1 MDNKKYSMSWYFDK
15 ALDRKAILLDGSNL
29 NWFAY
34 PLFDCIKDEINRTLN
49 SPQPNMDWGY
59 TYPGGLTKFRELI
72 ALHESF
78 IEKTGIEKED
88 VIIGGNGVTG
98 VINFICR
105 FLSEEAKKTGK
116 NELIYPVPSYSG
128 LLMCF
133 SSYDLK
139 PVVVQTEREENFCIS
154 FDTISEK
161 FNKKTAAILITNP
174 NNPACCYFNDNKLK
188 KIFEFA
194 VKNDLYIILDAI
206 FEESPSRNPK
216 FIQAFNITKN
226 YNKLIKIKGF
236 SKDIPQLSDLR
247 LGWSISK
254 NKNFNDKMLE
264 YGEATNYSNSSFL
277 EELGK
282 QVMQHRVW
290 LDQGIEN
297 ESVAK
302 YKSNL
307 EYYHKKI
314 FYGLDKALELLGKS
328 TVFNDHIIPDAGNII
343 FASIDK
349 DICIKKGIYDSH
361 ELFLY
366 ILEKTN
372 ILVTPGHVFGLDFDK
387 LWFRITV
394 SKEPEV
400 VFDSLKQIERLFM
413 N

>member
-1 MDNKKYSMSWYFDK
+1 MDNEKYSMSWYFDR
-15 ALDRKAILLDGSNL
+15 ALERKAMLLDGSNL

-72 ALHESF
+72 AQHESF
-78 IEKTGIEKED
+78 IEKTSIEKED

-105 FLSEEAKKTGK
+105 FLSEEGKKTGK
-116 NELIYPVPSYSG
+116 NEIIYPVPSYSG
-128 LLMCF
+128 LLMGF

-139 PVVVQTEREENFCIS
+139 PVVVPTERDNNFCIS
-154 FDTISEK
+154 FDTISEVY
-161 FNKKTAAILITNP
+161 NEKTAAILITNP
-174 NNPACCYFNDNKLK
+174 NNPACCYFNDNELK

-194 VKNDLYIILDAI
+194 VKNDIYIILDAI
-206 FEESPSRNPK
+206 FEESPSKKTK
-216 FIQAFNITKN
+216 FTQAFNMTKS

-254 NKNFNDKMLE
+254 NKDFNGKMLE
-264 YGEATNYSNSSFL
+264 YGEVTNYSNSSFL

-290 LDQGIEN
+290 LDQEVEN
-297 ESVAK
+297 ESIDK
-302 YKSNL
+302 YKRNL
-307 EYYHKKI
+307 EYYHNKI
-314 FYGLDKALELLGKS
+314 FDGLDKALELLDKS
-328 TVFNDHIIPDAGNII
+328 AVFNDHIVPDAGNII

-349 DICIKKGIYDSH
+349 DICLKKGISDSH
-361 ELFLY
+361 KLFVY
-366 ILEKTN
+366 ILEKL
-372 ILVTPGHVFGLDFDK
+372 IY
-387 LWFRITV
+387 
-394 SKEPEV
+394 
-400 VFDSLKQIERLFM
+400 
-413 N
+413 

>member
-1 MDNKKYSMSWYFDK
+1 MDNEKYSMSWYFDRALERK
-15 ALDRKAILLDGSNL
+15 ALLLDGSNL

-34 PLFDCIKDEINRTLN
+34 PLFDCIKDEINRIFN
-49 SPQPNMDWGY
+49 SPNPNMDWGY

-72 ALHESF
+72 AKHESF
-78 IEKTGIEKED
+78 VEKTAIDKEN

-105 FLSEEAKKTGK
+105 FLSDEGKKTGK
-116 NELIYPVPSYSG
+116 DELIYPVPSYSG
-128 LLMCF
+128 LLMGF

-139 PVVVQTEREENFCIS
+139 PIVVQTERENNFCIS
-154 FDTISEK
+154 FETISKNYNEK
-161 FNKKTAAILITNP
+161 TSAILITNP
-174 NNPACCYFNDNKLK
+174 NNPACCYFDNDELK

-194 VKNDLYIILDAI
+194 VQNDLYIILDAI
-206 FEESPSRNPK
+206 FEESPSRKSK
-216 FIQAFNITKN
+216 FIQAFNITKS
-226 YNKLIKIKGF
+226 YDKLIKIKGF

-254 NKNFNDKMLE
+254 NKNFNEKMLE
-264 YGEATNYSNSSFL
+264 YGEAINYSNSSFL

-290 LDQGIEN
+290 LDQEIEN
-297 ESVAK
+297 ESIEK

-314 FYGLDKALELLGKS
+314 FEGLDKALELIDKS
-328 TVFNDHIIPDAGNII
+328 NVFNDYIVPDAGNII

-349 DICIKKGIYDSH
+349 DVCLQHGIHDSH
-361 ELFLY
+361 ELFVY

-372 ILVTPGHVFGLDFDK
+372 ILVTPGHVFGLDIDK

-400 VFDSLKQIERLFM
+400 VLNGLKQIEKIFV